1 MINLQKGFEEMHFGN
16 CREKSI
22 LNQPYIWRK
31 LHRILR
37 RIGYHVRFWMLSLV
51 FFALGIYFYFFSSD
65 SVLDINIHDTYYVI
79 AYTYVFQWF
88 GLWFALCGLGYWL
101 VSNFKVKMIRW
112 MHWMHLGL
120 SILPFVLMPIIGHYQ
135 VEPNIYYLGNYMFI
149 LILWFMI
156 PSSFI
161 LGQLLYFLNI
171 LISTIKNVKNKSLQW
186 LKDCS

>member
-1 MINLQKGFEEMHFGN
+1 
-16 CREKSI
+16 
-22 LNQPYIWRK
+22 
-31 LHRILR
+31 
-37 RIGYHVRFWMLSLV
+37 
-51 FFALGIYFYFFSSD
+51 
-65 SVLDINIHDTYYVI
+65 
-79 AYTYVFQWF
+79 
-88 GLWFALCGLGYWL
+88 
-101 VSNFKVKMIRW
+101 

-171 LISTIKNVKNKSLQW
+171 LISTIKNVKNKSLQ
-186 LKDCS
+186 